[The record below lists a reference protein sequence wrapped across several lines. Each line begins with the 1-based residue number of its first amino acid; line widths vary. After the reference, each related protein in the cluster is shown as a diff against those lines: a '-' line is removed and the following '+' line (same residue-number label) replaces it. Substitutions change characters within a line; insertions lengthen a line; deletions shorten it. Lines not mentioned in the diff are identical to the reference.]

1 MMKKRLT
8 HIGIILAMALAI
20 SITGCS
26 KGNTSSNDEGIT
38 NVTNSETKGAD
49 SSKDVDTKE
58 EEVSSQKEEV
68 VENDEKVIE
77 PVKTKEVYI
86 YTFNETS
93 FNVESAVA
101 LVPVD
106 QELTPEL
113 VVDTVVDS
121 FADRLV
127 EIGIDEVSTKDDTVI
142 VSFKEDTA
150 PYMNTGSGLEGSI
163 LDSIAQS
170 LVDNFKEYPKVIFR
184 VEGKAYA
191 SGHFE
196 YGIDEVYLDGNRTN

>member
-49 SSKDVDTKE
+49 SSKDVDTME

>member
-1 MMKKRLT
+1 MKKNKLT
-8 HIGIILAMALAI
+8 HIGFVLALTLAI
-20 SITGCS
+20 SITACS
-26 KGNTSSNDEGIT
+26 KSDVKDENNET
-38 NVTNSETKGAD
+38 KNVTNDVSVTPDVTKPID
-49 SSKDVDTKE
+49 VTKDEGQEKE
-58 EEVSSQKEEV
+58 
-68 VENDEKVIE
+68 VENNKAIE
-77 PVKTKEVYI
+77 PVATKEVYI

-127 EIGIDEVSTKDDTVI
+127 EVGIDEVITKDDTVI
-142 VSFKEDTA
+142 VSFKEETA

-184 VEGKAYA
+184 VDGKAYA

>member
-1 MMKKRLT
+1 
-8 HIGIILAMALAI
+8 MALAI

-26 KGNTSSNDEGIT
+26 KEDTSKGSEDISGVVKTENTSSD
-38 NVTNSETKGAD
+38 D
-49 SSKDVDTKE
+49 STAVDTKE
-58 EEVSSQKEEV
+58 EVATEEKQAV
-68 VENDEKVIE
+68 DNENKVIE

-113 VVDTVVDS
+113 VVQTVVDS

-127 EIGIDEVSTKDDTVI
+127 EIGIDEVSTKEDTVI

-184 VEGKAYA
+184 VDGKAYA